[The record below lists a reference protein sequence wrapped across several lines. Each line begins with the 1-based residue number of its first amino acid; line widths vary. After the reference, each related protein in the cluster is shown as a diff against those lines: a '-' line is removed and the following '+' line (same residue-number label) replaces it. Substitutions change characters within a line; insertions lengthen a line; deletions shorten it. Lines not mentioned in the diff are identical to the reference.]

1 MKRIALITL
10 ILCVLMVPV
19 GAGLAVADEH
29 DDEDEPAP
37 PWEEDDEEEEEDDTI
52 VYDGFDD
59 LTLKS
64 YEWDGRTVEMT
75 FEADTRTSFT
85 VADGNALSEIDEG
98 SGGEIPFNR
107 YTLSTGEEE
116 TVEFVVGDHGER
128 SVVITQGDTAYGL
141 VEERG
146 FALGSASWTDVRVVG
161 VVTSVGI
168 GTTVL
173 SVATLGYWAKTRDYV
188 QIL

>member
-1 MKRIALITL
+1 
-10 ILCVLMVPV
+10 MVPV